1 MEIKYQNYWA
11 SVKKLQSEIQ
21 LIGRLDISNKTKYK
35 KKYES
40 GAMTA
45 KDIARINHEQGLHYE
60 LTIFNAEELFCY
72 LVLKGGHIKA
82 NFLDDANRIY
92 LTYFFSPSKIHTDKI
107 FLDEIWYYSFSSESS
122 DNEDYRLHFVF
133 DETGQVSYR
142 KYDEKNEKIQDY
154 ESNKLFVIDGLYEKY
169 PEFDQYEGITKL
181 NRDFP
186 VDIIP
191 PNTNPEN
198 TTDLPNRWLPPDWN
212 KK

>member
-40 GAMTA
+40 GAMSA
-45 KDIARINHEQGLHYE
+45 KDIAKVNHEQGAHYE
-60 LTIFNAEELFCY
+60 LTIFNGEELFCY

-82 NFLDDANRIY
+82 NFLDGAKRIY
-92 LTYFFSPSKIHTDKI
+92 LAYFFSPSKTYSDKI
-107 FLDEIWYYSFSSESS
+107 FLDEIWYYNFSSESN

-133 DETGQVSYR
+133 DETGQVNYR
-142 KYDEKNEKIQDY
+142 KYDEQNEKIQDY
-154 ESNKLFVIDGLYEKY
+154 ESNKLFVINGLYEKY
-169 PEFDQYEGITKL
+169 PEFDQYEGITKID
-181 NRDFP
+181 RDFP
-186 VDIIP
+186 VDIVP
-191 PNTNPEN
+191 PNTNPNN
-198 TTDLPNRWLPPDWN
+198 TTDVPNRWLPPDWN